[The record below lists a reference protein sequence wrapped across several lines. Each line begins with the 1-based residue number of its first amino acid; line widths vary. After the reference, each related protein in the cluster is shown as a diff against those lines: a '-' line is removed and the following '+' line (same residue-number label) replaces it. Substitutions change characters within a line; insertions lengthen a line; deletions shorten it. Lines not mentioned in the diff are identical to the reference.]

1 MIIPVVETEQEMTLS
16 FCMRRTEGESLW
28 EEKDGGDHYITVP
41 ANQKVV
47 KATFTQGEGVTSVQ
61 DYNIGFERKAAEDT
75 ISFYYRNDMAML
87 DDSLAELD
95 GTVSVVVENESYE
108 MTYNAETERYEYD
121 YQNCETGEY
130 EYYYTVNGETVLDYF
145 NENQNGNGTA
155 NVLTYKKISDVSI
168 TASSYYDTMDYNDN
182 NVICVDYNEEVLSE
196 DEISRITV
204 DLSELG
210 LGDMNIE
217 PSLMEVTITV
227 ANTVSAGKKKLP
239 VSITDIY
246 GNIYTTEV
254 QVTVVESD
262 DIFNWEEAVI
272 YMALTDRFYDGNK
285 DNNDGVN
292 LEGTLS
298 YHGGDFAGLEEKL
311 DYLQSLGINTVWIT
325 PIVQNS
331 DMIYETEDGPYESTG
346 FHGYWASDFTALSPH
361 LGTEEALKSLIDA
374 LHERDMKL
382 MVDIVINH
390 AGYGTESYFNSLLDG
405 TNMIR
410 SAAETVTG
418 DDIYASLSGLPD
430 FLTENK
436 DVADQLIQWQVDWI
450 RKFDIDYYR
459 VDTVKHV
466 ESVVWAKFKNELAKV
481 DQDFKLIG
489 EYYGAGYANTAGYL
503 NSGTMD
509 SLLDFDFNDQ
519 LGTFVGGDIET
530 AENFLTGRNVSL
542 SNTATLGSF
551 LSSHDEDIFVDSLI
565 NTGRTEEEALALAKV
580 AASVQLTAK
589 GQIVI
594 YYGEEIGQHGLSS
607 DYPIQSNRADFNW
620 NAAETQ
626 TGDENSMLAHYQK
639 LLAIRAEHKE
649 LLAGA
654 DRTNIV
660 FSNEDGYDVFKRTIN
675 NESMYVALNITAS
688 ETEVT
693 FPVDQKAGSELTDLY
708 SGKSYVVSDTQEV
721 TITIPAAADGG
732 TVIFYVNGG
741 GNNSKI
747 LIFAGAIAAAIV
759 VVAGIIVVK
768 KKVTH

>member
-1 MIIPVVETEQEMTLS
+1 M
-16 FCMRRTEGESLW
+16 
-28 EEKDGGDHYITVP
+28 
-41 ANQKVV
+41 
-47 KATFTQGEGVTSVQ
+47 
-61 DYNIGFERKAAEDT
+61 
-75 ISFYYRNDMAML
+75 
-87 DDSLAELD
+87 
-95 GTVSVVVENESYE
+95 
-108 MTYNAETERYEYD
+108 
-121 YQNCETGEY
+121 
-130 EYYYTVNGETVLDYF
+130 
-145 NENQNGNGTA
+145 
-155 NVLTYKKISDVSI
+155 
-168 TASSYYDTMDYNDN
+168 
-182 NVICVDYNEEVLSE
+182 
-196 DEISRITV
+196 
-204 DLSELG
+204 
-210 LGDMNIE
+210 
-217 PSLMEVTITV
+217 
-227 ANTVSAGKKKLP
+227 
-239 VSITDIY
+239 
-246 GNIYTTEV
+246 
-254 QVTVVESD
+254 ESD

-519 LGTFVGGDIET
+519 LGTFVGGDI
-530 AENFLTGRNVSL
+530 
-542 SNTATLGSF
+542 
-551 LSSHDEDIFVDSLI
+551 
-565 NTGRTEEEALALAKV
+565 
-580 AASVQLTAK
+580 
-589 GQIVI
+589 
-594 YYGEEIGQHGLSS
+594 
-607 DYPIQSNRADFNW
+607 
-620 NAAETQ
+620 
-626 TGDENSMLAHYQK
+626 
-639 LLAIRAEHKE
+639 
-649 LLAGA
+649 
-654 DRTNIV
+654 
-660 FSNEDGYDVFKRTIN
+660 
-675 NESMYVALNITAS
+675 
-688 ETEVT
+688 
-693 FPVDQKAGSELTDLY
+693 
-708 SGKSYVVSDTQEV
+708 
-721 TITIPAAADGG
+721 
-732 TVIFYVNGG
+732 
-741 GNNSKI
+741 
-747 LIFAGAIAAAIV
+747 
-759 VVAGIIVVK
+759 
-768 KKVTH
+768 